1 MRELISFA
9 KQCSST
15 KHGTKCEATAMVDNG
30 FGIIYTYVAHK
41 PDSES
46 SKPDTS
52 LVRGHCIA
60 FLGET
65 RYSHTASLDT
75 VSTQVDK

>member
-1 MRELISFA
+1 
-9 KQCSST
+9 
-15 KHGTKCEATAMVDNG
+15 MVDNG

-46 SKPDTS
+46 SKPDSS
-52 LVRGHCIA
+52 LVRGHCIV

-65 RYSHTASLDT
+65 RYSYTASLD
-75 VSTQVDK
+75 SGG